1 MLYTATMALLAA
13 FVAKWSNNLLGQAL
27 TERPLVAG
35 LIAGLFLGDVQTG
48 VLVGA
53 ALEAVFL
60 GMVDVGG
67 SVTAE
72 PVTATVLAVAFV
84 STMGME
90 QGTAVALAV
99 PIGLLGGLVYSVIH
113 LSISS
118 LAAPLIEKAAATGDP
133 KKVNLVWFVG
143 GGIKHF
149 IVAVPTFLGILLG
162 AEPMSVVM
170 NQIPDQVIAG
180 LTASGS
186 LLPAVGMAMLMKML
200 WNNKIAIY
208 WFLGFILVAYMGLG
222 TVGVAA
228 FGAVIVTLVVMND
241 LDAMKKEKA
250 SIAAGTVAVDEE
262 EDFFA

>member
-13 FVAKWSNNLLGQAL
+13 FVAKWSNYLLGQAL

-35 LIAGLFLGDVQTG
+35 LIAGIFLGDIQTG

-53 ALEAVFL
+53 ALETIFL

-67 SVTAE
+67 SVTVE
-72 PVTATVLAVAFV
+72 PVTATVLGVAFV
-84 STMGME
+84 SAMGMD

-99 PIGLLGGLVYSVIH
+99 PIGLLGGLVFSVIH

-118 LAAPLIEKAAATGDP
+118 LAAPLIERAAATGDP

-143 GGIKHF
+143 GGIKYLM
-149 IVAVPTFLGILLG
+149 VAALSFFGVLLG

-170 NQIPDQVIAG
+170 DQIPSQVIAG

-186 LLPAVGMAMLMKML
+186 LLPAIGMAMLMKML
-200 WNNKIAIY
+200 WDSKIAIY
-208 WFLGFILVAYMGLG
+208 WFLGFIMVAYMGLG

-241 LDAMKKEKA
+241 LDAMKKNKA
-250 SIAAGTVAVDEE
+250 SIAAGVGASDEE

>member
-1 MLYTATMALLAA
+1 
-13 FVAKWSNNLLGQAL
+13 
-27 TERPLVAG
+27 
-35 LIAGLFLGDVQTG
+35 
-48 VLVGA
+48 
-53 ALEAVFL
+53 
-60 GMVDVGG
+60 
-67 SVTAE
+67 
-72 PVTATVLAVAFV
+72 
-84 STMGME
+84 
-90 QGTAVALAV
+90 
-99 PIGLLGGLVYSVIH
+99 
-113 LSISS
+113 
-118 LAAPLIEKAAATGDP
+118 
-133 KKVNLVWFVG
+133 
-143 GGIKHF
+143 
-149 IVAVPTFLGILLG
+149 
-162 AEPMSVVM
+162 MSVVM

-250 SIAAGTVAVDEE
+250 SIAAGTVATDEE